1 MGKAKEIAMESE
13 LYCDECYTFNGTEDE
28 CIKDSDGDLHCPI
41 CDNIIGHETLPS
53 YARNTGLTFQDY
65 IDYLNEKD
73 IIEHTLDK
81 TINILEM
88 NNELSFDKFNSKDP
102 KHIEEVLSKDIS
114 DYFAVGKQT
123 SKQRNTINE
132 LLLQIKELYP
142 NENLFNV
149 ASIKKLND
157 YQSSE
162 LIRQLLM
169 KLKMKEVATAR
180 QINYLKKL
188 EDEFKHYYFFDDKLN
203 VDICDFI
210 DKNIFVSRF
219 EASERIG
226 VMSAIREYE
235 KEITDDIIP
244 ETYILYDVIEDKVK
258 NWKGIDENAKSE

>member
-13 LYCDECYTFNGTEDE
+13 LHCDECYTFNGTEDE

-65 IDYLNEKD
+65 VDYLNEKD
-73 IIEHTLDK
+73 IIEHTLNQ
-81 TINILEM
+81 TISILEM

-102 KHIEEVLSKDIS
+102 KHIDEVLNKDIS
-114 DYFAVGKQT
+114 DYFDVEKQT

-142 NENLFNV
+142 NENVFNV

-169 KLKMKEVATAR
+169 KLKMKEVATVR

-203 VDICDFI
+203 VDICDFL
-210 DKNIFVSRF
+210 DKHIFVSRF
-219 EASERIG
+219 EASERIS

-235 KEITDDIIP
+235 QKITDDIIP

-258 NWKGIDENAKSE
+258 KWKGIDRNAKSE

>member
-13 LYCDECYTFNGTEDE
+13 FYCDECHTFNGTEDE

-65 IDYLNEKD
+65 VDYLNEKD
-73 IIEHTLDK
+73 IIEHTLNQ
-81 TINILEM
+81 TISILEM

-102 KHIEEVLSKDIS
+102 KHIDEVLNKDIS
-114 DYFAVGKQT
+114 DYFDVEKQT

-142 NENLFNV
+142 NENVFNV

-244 ETYILYDVIEDKVK
+244 ETYILYDAIEDKVK